1 MKDKHRSKLIF
12 FLCSLMI
19 ISLLVSVM
27 VLWVCSWKRKV
38 KIENVSFTESSRE
51 LQNPNRGFYHL
62 YSFQITDEEQDY
74 PGLIAERYQH
84 DTDTKLTLVQICL
97 KSYRQNAITR
107 EGLANIEA
115 LFDALGTLDKQLIVR
130 FTYDGEGQN
139 ERYEPESLDIILT
152 HMEQLSHILQEYSKE
167 IFSLQGLFI
176 GNWGEMNGTQYN
188 SDEDLRILAQKL
200 ERVTDSST
208 YLAVRM
214 PSQWRSIMQ
223 VRSWQTEDTP
233 ADSLAGRLGLFN
245 DGMLGNESDYGTYE
259 TEKDKDADTVL
270 FPRMKREEE
279 LEFQDGLCRKVPNG
293 GEVINDNCYN
303 DFRNAVKDFNV
314 MHVTYLNQDY
324 DREVMDKWAHTV
336 ITKDGCFNGMD
347 GLSYIERHL
356 GYRLVLVDSSLSY
369 RSEGDILTAGVTLK
383 NVGFAP
389 LYKETKVRMILY
401 DETNDQVL
409 FYPIDQ
415 DLQSLAG
422 GNEAEDTLT
431 ISADIPFR
439 DLTEKEY
446 GVYFSIVDE
455 DTGELILLANE
466 EDEEQYGYRI
476 GTVSQE

>member
-1 MKDKHRSKLIF
+1 MKDKRRTKFIF
-12 FLCSLMI
+12 FICCLMVL
-19 ISLLVSVM
+19 LLVTAVFFF
-27 VLWVCSWKRKV
+27 WIRGWERKV
-38 KIENVSFTESSRE
+38 NIENAAFTESSRE

-62 YSFQITDEEQDY
+62 YSFLITDEEQDY
-74 PGLIAERYQH
+74 SRMVSELYQH

-97 KSYRQNAITR
+97 KSYRQGAITR

-115 LFDALGTLDKQLIVR
+115 LFDALGALDKQLIVR

-139 ERYEPESLDIILT
+139 EQYEPESLDIILM
-152 HMEQLSHILQEYSKE
+152 HMDQLSYILREYSRE

-176 GNWGEMNGTQYN
+176 GNWGEMNGTQYD
-188 SDEDLRILAQKL
+188 SDEDLRSLAGKL
-200 ERVTDSST
+200 GSVTDPAA

-214 PSQWRSIMQ
+214 PSQWRTIMQ
-223 VRSWQTEDTP
+223 SRSWQTEDG
-233 ADSLAGRLGLFN
+233 ALNSLDGRLGLFN

-259 TEKDKDADTVL
+259 TEEDKDADTVR
-270 FPRMKREEE
+270 FPRMEREEE
-279 LEFQDGLCRKVPNG
+279 LEFQDGLCREVPNG
-293 GEVINDNCYN
+293 GEVINNNRYN

-314 MHVTYLNQDY
+314 MHVTYLNQAY
-324 DREVMDKWAHTV
+324 DQEVMDKWAQTV

-356 GYRLVLVDSSLSY
+356 GYRLVLVDSNLCY
-369 RSEGDILTAGVTLK
+369 QSEGDILTAGVTLK

-389 LYKETKVRMILY
+389 IYKDTKIRMILY
-401 DETNDQVL
+401 NEKNDQVL
-409 FYPIDQ
+409 FYPIHQ
-415 DLQSLAG
+415 DLHALAG
-422 GNEAEDTLT
+422 GTEAEETLVL
-431 ISADIPFR
+431 SADIPFG

-446 GVYFSIVDE
+446 AVYFSIVDE